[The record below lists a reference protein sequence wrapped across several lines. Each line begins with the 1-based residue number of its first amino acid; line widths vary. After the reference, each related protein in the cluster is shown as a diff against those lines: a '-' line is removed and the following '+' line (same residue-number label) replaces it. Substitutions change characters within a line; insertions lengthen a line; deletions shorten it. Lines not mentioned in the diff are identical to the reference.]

1 MARPARR
8 RRAAPRPI
16 PPLPHPTWRLDSPA
30 PAPGHPLRAGEFWER
45 LGL

>member
-8 RRAAPRPI
+8 THSAPRPI
-16 PPLPHPTWRLDSPA
+16 PPLPHPTWRLDTPA
-30 PAPGHPLRAGEFWER
+30 SRPARALRAGEFWER